1 MHFNGSHCTAT
12 CPPSAVSRISICG
25 MGLFWS
31 ICHLQEAG
39 NVGSHFHVPP
49 TTRAIHLEDCVSTN
63 VESFSVSVRA
73 PQWQRDE
80 STAKPRESLLRIWN
94 FDGLLKGDNQ
104 EERTRARLPAGEL
117 SHLPDV
123 RYDGINHTLGTV
135 TQGRCGVCQRNT
147 KNETQQ
153 QKCSVRLH
161 TEMGEQASKSII

>member
-1 MHFNGSHCTAT
+1 MSTKVCDHSLKRKREFFLHKD
-12 CPPSAVSRISICG
+12 PPLYVNRG
-25 MGLFWS
+25 
-31 ICHLQEAG
+31 
-39 NVGSHFHVPP
+39 
-49 TTRAIHLEDCVSTN
+49 R
-63 VESFSVSVRA
+63 